1 MTKKQVFQ
9 KKTNLIN
16 WAIIGVVVLLTA
28 GLIEHLLRGA
38 LVAVWV
44 DASSSTWKLLA
55 ASQDWDR
62 RTGKRTV
69 NGASDGLFDTLGSGL
84 GVVGSLGR
92 RVSKAGLVWFGSAE
106 KRLTYSRLLG
116 LSGEVFADKVRHD

>member
-1 MTKKQVFQ
+1 M
-9 KKTNLIN
+9 
-16 WAIIGVVVLLTA
+16 VVLLTA

-55 ASQDWDR
+55 SCQSGLGQEGL
-62 RTGKRTV
+62 GKRTV
-69 NGASDGLFDTLGSGL
+69 SGASDGLFDALGSGL
-84 GVVGSLGR
+84 GVVGSLEK

-116 LSGEVFADKVRHD
+116 LGGEVFAESVRHD